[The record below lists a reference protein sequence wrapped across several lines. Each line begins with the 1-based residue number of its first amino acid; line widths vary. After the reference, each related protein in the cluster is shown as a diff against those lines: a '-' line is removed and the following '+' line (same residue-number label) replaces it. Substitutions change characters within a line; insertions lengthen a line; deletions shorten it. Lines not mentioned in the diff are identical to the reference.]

1 MMKLLFNRIKEV
13 KAPQYSS
20 DGAAGIDFF
29 HPDNF
34 ATIIPPGDAV
44 LIPSGIRVIIPEG
57 YSLIAFNKSGVAVRK
72 ELAVKACVI
81 DSDYRGE
88 IKIHLKNE
96 SKEYQTIHGGDKFI
110 QLIFMLTPQ
119 VDLLEINDEEY
130 TSDETKRGDGGF
142 GSTN

>member
-1 MMKLLFNRIKEV
+1 MQILFNKIKDV
-13 KAPQYSS
+13 KSPQYSS

-29 HPDNF
+29 HPNGF
-34 ATIIPPGDAV
+34 STIIPPGDAV
-44 LIPSGIRVIIPEG
+44 LIPSGVRVIIPQD
-57 YSLIAFNKSGVAVRK
+57 YSLIAFNKSGVAVKK

-119 VDLLEINDEEY
+119 VGLLEVTDDEY
-130 TSDETKRGDGGF
+130 TADETNRGDGGF